1 MSQMPRGLRRPAA
14 NRRSMRHVCRRSCN
28 TGMETVADLA
38 SPAADRVQGAR
49 TKQPNSLKCFVCG
62 VENPVGLHLAF
73 YDQAD
78 GDVISEVTVPDCY
91 QGYPGVVH
99 GGIVASMLDEVA
111 GRAAME
117 GDTTRFMMTAKMEIR
132 YRKPIPIG
140 QPLRLVGRL
149 EKRRGRLTMVHGEVR
164 LADGSVGAEA
174 EALLSDIPD
183 IFDGAAGPERT
194 GWRVYP
200 DGG

>member
-1 MSQMPRGLRRPAA
+1 MADGTPQARHARP
-14 NRRSMRHVCRRSCN
+14 SS
-28 TGMETVADLA
+28 
-38 SPAADRVQGAR
+38 R

-62 VENPVGLHLAF
+62 VENPAGLQLAF
-73 YDQAD
+73 YEQED
-78 GDVISEVTVPDCY
+78 GAVISEVTLPDRY

-111 GRAAME
+111 GRAAMQ
-117 GDTTRFMMTAKMEIR
+117 GDTARFMMTAKMEIR
-132 YRKPIPIG
+132 YRRPVPIG

-149 EKRRGRLTMVHGEVR
+149 EKRRGRLTTVRGEIR
-164 LADGSVGAEA
+164 LPDGSLGAEA
-174 EALLSDIPD
+174 EALLLDIPD
-183 IFDGAAGPERT
+183 IFDGAADFERL